1 VPFGHVRWKLP
12 GNAKLRT
19 NLRRTLVKNTLFA
32 AALVAMF
39 ITASAFAED
48 HKPVSIGPYISVPAQ
63 RGTEPV
69 MTKDWHPTSVP
80 AVPFCKGTACL
91 YYSGDFDS
99 SDSNENGSCAISN
112 GTDDCSLFEAVKPS
126 KAATVTG
133 GTVTILL
140 ENTVVGTNPTPF
152 TVYTGVATGKAGKA
166 VCKTKGKAVL
176 AVYGEAGFG
185 ITQYS
190 YSIKKLAK
198 SCALAA
204 GKKYWVVLQ
213 PTYSDGATWGF
224 VPDVEDSPAKNHH
237 GWANVKD
244 ADFITYPQLGDS
256 TPTPVYGSSGT
267 CGGTGCDVL
276 TLALTGTE

>member
-1 VPFGHVRWKLP
+1 
-12 GNAKLRT
+12 
-19 NLRRTLVKNTLFA
+19 VKKTLFA

-39 ITASAFAED
+39 VTATALAED

-69 MTKDWHPTSVP
+69 MTKDWHPNSAP
-80 AVPFCKGTACL
+80 AGVPFCKGTACL

-99 SDSNENGSCAISN
+99 SNSAANGSCAVSN
-112 GTDDCSLFEAVKPS
+112 GTDDCELFEAVKPS
-126 KAATVTG
+126 KAAKVTG
-133 GTVTILL
+133 GAVTILL

-152 TVYTGVATGKAGKA
+152 TVYTGVAAGKDGK
-166 VCKTKGKAVL
+166 VSCKTKGTAKL
-176 AVYGEAGFG
+176 AVYGQSGFG

-224 VPDVEDSPAKNHH
+224 VPDVQDSPAKNHK
-237 GWANVKD
+237 GWTNVKD
-244 ADFITYPQLGDS
+244 DDFIVYTQLGYD
-256 TPTPVYGSSGT
+256 TPTAVYGSSGT
-267 CGGTGCDVL
+267 CGGLGCDVL